1 MTRMIFNIT
10 KEEFSKRI
18 EKYVEE
24 SFEKETPYINAVVH
38 FFEEYSFDYSLA
50 NKLLS
55 QPILE
60 KIEAEGMDLNLI
72 PKSKGKLPFR

>member
-1 MTRMIFNIT
+1 MASMIFNIT

-24 SFEKETPYINAVVH
+24 SAEKETPYINAVLH
-38 FFEEYSFDYSLA
+38 FFEEYSFDFSLA

-60 KIEAEGMDLNLI
+60 KIEAEGIDLNLI
-72 PKSKGKLPFR
+72 PKNKNKLPFR